1 MKSIIFFLLSRISK
15 RIATIGIYRCR
26 LQLELLGVRRMLLD
40 PVFLAERRFADMV
53 HADRVI
59 DILHVTPAIWSAIFQ
74 PKKHEQLIR
83 KRLMAVFAS
92 YRPEQHYM
100 RGPGPK

>member
-1 MKSIIFFLLSRISK
+1 
-15 RIATIGIYRCR
+15 
-26 LQLELLGVRRMLLD
+26 MLLD

>member
-53 HADRVI
+53 LADR
-59 DILHVTPAIWSAIFQ
+59 
-74 PKKHEQLIR
+74 
-83 KRLMAVFAS
+83 
-92 YRPEQHYM
+92 
-100 RGPGPK
+100 